1 MAAPRTRNATD
12 TLQPGRVTMVA
23 RLFSRARAA
32 RLCFLLRATAGIKE
46 ADGGGRLPTIGKG
59 LLDPWWVEC
68 AGYQHCVALT
78 GGMVATHGQQTK
90 PPATSPRLSTYSPC
104 CCLPSSHLLLCLWL
118 YRRRA
123 DEGPI
128 GKQTTQVSRS
138 LIADVIT
145 KYYSG
150 KLTKR

>member
-68 AGYQHCVALT
+68 AGYR
-78 GGMVATHGQQTK
+78 
-90 PPATSPRLSTYSPC
+90 P
-104 CCLPSSHLLLCLWL
+104 
-118 YRRRA
+118 
-123 DEGPI
+123 
-128 GKQTTQVSRS
+128 VSRLPEGWS
-138 LIADVIT
+138 RHTVNRRTRRPLVRVSQRTPRPA
-145 KYYSG
+145 
-150 KLTKR
+150 